1 MSGRRSS
8 RPDTDEIR
16 PFGGTPSGMS
26 KLLSPRAERH
36 PEPIRAFERHWSEE
50 GSRLSGC
57 LLPTRSN
64 APPGRPTLCGRV
76 GVRSRDE
83 LVLKL
88 ESSLARVREL
98 QLVQSPRDRPAHER
112 KPESHAS
119 WLLHVVVATKKVPH
133 FVLLSQK
140 YGTLSEKKNIEVAEI
155 VQYPILV
162 WMGGRPWAEYHR
174 LWIQRQLRSTEP
186 GRDGSTRTKSVH
198 SRHASPRLG
207 RIGR

>member
-36 PEPIRAFERHWSEE
+36 PEPKRSFEHRVIWETPVVLVSW
-50 GSRLSGC
+50 GDQPC
-57 LLPTRSN
+57 TR
-64 APPGRPTLCGRV
+64 GEPTLRGRV